1 MFILYLTQIAFEAKR
16 CETTMN
22 GENKKGFV
30 LALVSFAA
38 GALCAAVLGN
48 PGAREKLI
56 EGSKR
61 LLEQ

>member
-1 MFILYLTQIAFEAKR
+1 MFILDLTQFAGERKR

-22 GENKKGFV
+22 GENKKGFI
-30 LALVSFAA
+30 LALVSFSV
-38 GALCAAVLGN
+38 GALFATILGN
-48 PGAREKLI
+48 PSAREKLI

>member
-1 MFILYLTQIAFEAKR
+1 
-16 CETTMN
+16 MN

-30 LALVSFAA
+30 LALVSFGV
-38 GALCAAVLGN
+38 GALFATVLGN
-48 PGAREKLI
+48 PSAREKLI